1 MTTEQL
7 FAALVVLVGALYGQL
22 LWEVRKLR
30 KAKHRDAQYI
40 QWCCVAIGLCMHELD
55 IKLDPPRANE

>member
-7 FAALVVLVGALYGQL
+7 FSALLLLVGALYAGL
-22 LWEVRKLR
+22 LWEVRNLR

-40 QWCCVAIGLCMHELD
+40 QWCCMALSLCMQELN
-55 IKLDPPRANE
+55 IHLEPPKFDK